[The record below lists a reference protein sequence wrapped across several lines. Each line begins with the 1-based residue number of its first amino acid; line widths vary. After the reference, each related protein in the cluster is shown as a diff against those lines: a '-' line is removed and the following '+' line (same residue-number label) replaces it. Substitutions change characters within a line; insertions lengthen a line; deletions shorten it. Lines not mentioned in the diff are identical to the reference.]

1 MDVAGSFNNVH
12 HKRLSHNL
20 RKGKVP
26 DCSVCWVESFLSDR
40 YTQLRFN
47 GVNSERI
54 TIDAGVPQGSPIS
67 PILYLFY
74 NADLLEIPGN
84 KGLSW
89 GFIDDIAYGVEGES
103 DEQNAKELQRLLMKV
118 EEWRE

>member
-1 MDVAGSFNNVH
+1 R
-12 HKRLSHNL
+12 KR
-20 RKGKVP
+20 RVP
-26 DCSVCWVESFLSDR
+26 DFMVHWVESFLSDR
-40 YTQLRFN
+40 YTQLHFN

-89 GFIDDIAYGVEGES
+89 GFIDDIAYRVQGES
-103 DEQNAKELQRLLMKV
+103 DEQNAKELQSMLMKA
-118 EEWRE
+118 EEWREKHGVRF